1 MKFVLKMMKYYLH
14 YQMYG
19 HRKESVSYEE
29 ILLWNGN
36 SIAYNTKMDRLDGSG
51 SNKTVLR
58 NGKSYS
64 SSVWPYRES
73 VFGFCKSRYCIRR
86 QNESDTGQT

>member
-1 MKFVLKMMKYYLH
+1 
-14 YQMYG
+14 MYG

-36 SIAYNTKMDRLDGSG
+36 STAYNTKMDRLDGSG
-51 SNKTVLR
+51 SVKTVLR

-64 SSVWPYRES
+64 SSVWSYREG
-73 VFGFCKSRYCIRR
+73 VFGFCENRYCIRR
-86 QNESDTGQT
+86 QNESDTRQT

>member
-36 SIAYNTKMDRLDGSG
+36 SIAYNIKMDRLDGSG
-51 SNKTVLR
+51 SDKTVLR
-58 NGKSYS
+58 NGKSS
-64 SSVWPYRES
+64 SPSVWPYSES
-73 VFGFCKSRYCIRR
+73 VFCFCENRYCIRR
-86 QNESDTGQT
+86 QNESDKG